1 VRAVSRPSDRQH
13 RGGRERGAARER
25 SSSAATRIRRLP
37 TAALTAA
44 DISAIRA
51 LLWRSF
57 PPGEEG
63 FTEDDWQHSLG
74 GTHFRLEHNGRLAGH
89 ASVVERVLHLGPRQV
104 RTGYV
109 EAVAIDPDD
118 QRRGLGTRLMRDVTA
133 FVRDQFDLG
142 ALGTG
147 SHRFYERLGWRTWRG
162 RSRVRLP
169 DGTTRATPDEDGYI
183 LVLETPSSPVI
194 DLDDPIACEWRPG
207 DVW

>member
-1 VRAVSRPSDRQH
+1 MRAVNRPGDRQP
-13 RGGRERGAARER
+13 GGDREGAAAREQ
-25 SSSAATRIRRLP
+25 SSAATRVRRLP
-37 TAALTAA
+37 TTALTPGE
-44 DISAIRA
+44 ISAIRA

-57 PPGEEG
+57 LPGEEG

-74 GTHFRLEHNGRLAGH
+74 GTHFQLEHDGRLAGH
-89 ASVVERVLHLGPRQV
+89 ASVVERMLHLGPRPV

-109 EAVAIDPDD
+109 EAVAIDPDV

-133 FVRDQFDLG
+133 FVRDRFDLG

-147 SHRFYERLGWRTWRG
+147 SHNFYERLGWRTWRG
-162 RSRVRLP
+162 RSAVRMP
-169 DGTTRATPDEDGYI
+169 DGIRRATPDEDGSI

-194 DLDDPIACEWRPG
+194 DLAGPIACDWRPG